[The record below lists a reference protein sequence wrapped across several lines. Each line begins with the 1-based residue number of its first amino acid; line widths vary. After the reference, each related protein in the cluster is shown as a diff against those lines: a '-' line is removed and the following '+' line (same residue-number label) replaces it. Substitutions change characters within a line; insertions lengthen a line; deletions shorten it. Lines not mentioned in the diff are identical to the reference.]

1 MQFSKPNT
9 EGTRS
14 LIINIPTGESGYM
27 EALSCAGMPLLFT
40 CDKYLYILMQSAA
53 GLQGKM
59 FLPGAEM
66 RSQLIH

>member
-1 MQFSKPNT
+1 MQFSKPNI

-14 LIINIPTGESGYM
+14 LIINITTGESGYM
-27 EALSCAGMPLLFT
+27 EVLSCAGMPLCP

-59 FLPGAEM
+59 FLPGAKM